1 MLNTAMPTLQIKVMG
16 VDLSTIQTIIITIQ
30 NQNLTVS
37 KGNADIEIDNDLIS
51 VFLTREEASNFNG
64 GYFNIGIYAVNIDGV
79 DVSDGIKMMW
89 AKRGSVS
96 RTSGESAEQGENN
109 NIWYPTVSVEGEIS
123 WLKSKTDIPPSPQ
136 NIKGQNGKDGIAPHI
151 GESGNWYIGD
161 EDTKIK
167 AEGENGFSPEIQ
179 EDSGNNDTV
188 YKLNITTVDGT
199 FTTPNLKGKDGGGG
213 GFEVLWENPDSES
226 NFSGKDIALTKSLLS
241 YRFYIVIFKDY
252 KTNAFTLS
260 SGLICVGKG
269 TIFTRFYAGKGAL
282 KSTVIYKNDT
292 TLNISGCMQ
301 YSTFTTAYGS
311 SLYDYNIPL
320 MVLGCK

>member
-1 MLNTAMPTLQIKVMG
+1 MLNSTIPILQMKISG
-16 VDLSTIQTIIITIQ
+16 VDLSTIQTMIIAMRNQKSTIT
-30 NQNLTVS
+30 
-37 KGNADIEIDNDLIS
+37 KGNSDIEVDNDLIS
-51 VFLTREEASNFNG
+51 VFLTQEEAYRLDE
-64 GYFNIGIYAVNIDGV
+64 GYFNISMYAVNIDGI
-79 DVSDGIKMMW
+79 DVSDNIKMIW
-89 AKRGSVS
+89 AKRGSMS
-96 RTSGESAEQGENN
+96 RATGEAVGPGENN
-109 NIWYPTVSVEGEIS
+109 NIWYPTVSADGEIS
-123 WLKSKTDIPPSPQ
+123 WLKSKTDVPPAPQ
-136 NIKGQNGKDGIAPHI
+136 NIKGKNGKDGIAPRI
-151 GESGNWYIGD
+151 GENGNWYIGD
-161 EDTKIK
+161 KDTKIK

-188 YKLNITTVDGT
+188 YKLNITTVDET

-226 NFSGKDIALTKSLLS
+226 NFGGKDIVLTKSLLS

-269 TIFTRFYAGKGAL
+269 TIFTRFYSGKGAL